1 MEKKNLAQQIIKLKN
16 LCQLEKIKKLLE
28 WRKMIW
34 EEQLWR
40 QKMYLKDN
48 DYKSE
53 KCKGTSKCTIKCK
66 QKITT
71 NFENGKCY
79 TRVTTNI
86 QKCQRWLI
94 NNKN

>member
-1 MEKKNLAQQIIKLKN
+1 
-16 LCQLEKIKKLLE
+16 
-28 WRKMIW
+28 
-34 EEQLWR
+34 
-40 QKMYLKDN
+40 MYLKDN

-71 NFENGKCY
+71 NFENEKCY

-86 QKCQRWLI
+86 QKCQRDL
-94 NNKN
+94 